1 MNDYKSNKNPD
12 YYGDGIDFRRF
23 LSVLF
28 DGKIIILSVTAFV
41 SILGVIYSLALPNI
55 YESKAILVPV
65 NQSSNISGSLGNYR
79 SLIGLTGISLPSSGS
94 EGNSEEAIKKISSL
108 SFFENNILKKIFL
121 PDLMAIKSWDS
132 KNNKITYDDS
142 IYSINTNTWVRNYS
156 FPQRKIPSPQE
167 SFEVF
172 RNKHLGL
179 TQDKISGFISISI
192 KHESP
197 FLAKQWTELVINE
210 INKFYREKDK
220 SKSQK
225 AVNYLNEQ
233 IAMTNI
239 SEVKIAISQL
249 LQEETKKLALIE
261 ANEFYV
267 FEYID
272 PPVVMEQKSEPKRAI
287 ICILFAFLG
296 GILSVSFVLVN
307 HYVFKKKSF

>member
-1 MNDYKSNKNPD
+1 M
-12 YYGDGIDFRRF
+12 
-23 LSVLF
+23 
-28 DGKIIILSVTAFV
+28 
-41 SILGVIYSLALPNI
+41 
-55 YESKAILVPV
+55 
-65 NQSSNISGSLGNYR
+65 
-79 SLIGLTGISLPSSGS
+79 
-94 EGNSEEAIKKISSL
+94 
-108 SFFENNILKKIFL
+108 
-121 PDLMAIKSWDS
+121 
-132 KNNKITYDDS
+132 
-142 IYSINTNTWVRNYS
+142 
-156 FPQRKIPSPQE
+156 
-167 SFEVF
+167 
-172 RNKHLGL
+172 
-179 TQDKISGFISISI
+179 
-192 KHESP
+192 
-197 FLAKQWTELVINE
+197 AKQWTELVINE

-296 GILSVSFVLVN
+296 GIFSVSFVLLN